1 MCLNSFFFIFAMHI
15 EQTGRKRLLLH
26 FTTKHG
32 SVLPNAV
39 HVLLPKGPWYV
50 CQRGNHRNGRRRH
63 VELRLI
69 VRKSS
74 NGIRKR
80 KSSPLL
86 LLLYPLLSKIAV
98 IFSVSFGTMNK
109 PLLHVLAL
117 IVVCNYFLSFYRW
130 KVKGTKRFL
139 KKLSK
144 LKLVNITQSHLF
156 IMLFFINENR
166 FTYKESIHCVAVK

>member
-1 MCLNSFFFIFAMHI
+1 MYVFKFHFFFIFAMHI

-63 VELRLI
+63 IELRLI

-86 LLLYPLLSKIAV
+86 LLLYPLLSKSCYAFAI
-98 IFSVSFGTMNK
+98 MNK
-109 PLLHVLAL
+109 LVLRVHGLLFPFFCFIGRRSKKMKSV
-117 IVVCNYFLSFYRW
+117 YKKEFY
-130 KVKGTKRFL
+130 
-139 KKLSK
+139 
-144 LKLVNITQSHLF
+144 I
-156 IMLFFINENR
+156 I
-166 FTYKESIHCVAVK
+166 